1 MGVRGE
7 LRYTDAGAA
16 FSGGYFGRIW
26 VERACFSDG
35 CGGGAGALLAR
46 DFGDRGTDAGR
57 FGYESVVAAGGS
69 WPGASGPHC
78 LLRAA
83 GFDDFGCGDCAEF
96 GIGGTFGGG

>member
-7 LRYTDAGAA
+7 LRYADAGAA

-26 VERACFSDG
+26 VERAFFGDG
-35 CGGGAGALLAR
+35 RGGGAGALLAR
-46 DFGDRGTDAGR
+46 DFGDRGADAGR
-57 FGYESVVAAGGS
+57 FGYESFFAAGGG
-69 WPGASGPHC
+69 WLGASGPDR

-96 GIGGTFGGG
+96 GIGGAFGGG